1 MSGPARVR
9 MSPDHR
15 REQLLALGV
24 RLLSTRSLDELS
36 VDVLAEEAGISRG
49 LLYHYFG
56 NKQDFHRAVVRH
68 AADDLIRVTAPVPEG
83 EPLERLARSLDAYV
97 GYVEANYAGYVSL
110 VRGAASGNEDLQRI
124 YEEAR
129 SALTD
134 RIFDEADAEGVLD
147 VFHLRDTPSVRL
159 MVRGWSALVED
170 VVIAWVR
177 DPGGVAREEVLT
189 MLAAALPGVL
199 SGPAESAPPIR
210 ATDQG
215 RAP

>member
-1 MSGPARVR
+1 MTTAPSRTRLHPET
-9 MSPDHR
+9 R
-15 REQLLALGV
+15 REQLLELGV

-36 VDVLAEEAGISRG
+36 IDVLAEEAGISRG

-97 GYVEANYAGYVSL
+97 GYVQANYAGYLSL

-129 SALTD
+129 AALTD
-134 RIFDEADAEGVLD
+134 RIFDEAGAVGVLD
-147 VFHLRDTPSVRL
+147 VFHLQDTPAVRL
-159 MVRGWSALVED
+159 MVRGWSAMAED

-177 DPGGVAREEVLT
+177 EPGGVAREELLT

-199 SGPAESAPPIR
+199 SGTP
-210 ATDQG
+210 
-215 RAP
+215 

>member
-36 VDVLAEEAGISRG
+36 IEMLAEEAGISRG

-56 NKQDFHRAVVRH
+56 NKQDFHRAVCRR
-68 AADDLIRVTAPVPEG
+68 AADDLIEVTAPAREG
-83 EPLERLARSLDAYV
+83 EPLERLALSLDAYV
-97 GYVEANYAGYVSL
+97 GYVEENFAGYTSL
-110 VRGAASGNEDLQRI
+110 VRGAASGDEDLQRI
-124 YEEAR
+124 YAEAQT
-129 SALTD
+129 ALTE
-134 RIFDEADAEGVLD
+134 RIFDEAGDPEDPASQGVLE
-147 VFHLRDTPSVRL
+147 VFTIEDTPAVRL
-159 MVRGWSALVED
+159 MVRGWSAMAED

-177 DPGGVAREEVLT
+177 DDRGVSREDLLT

-199 SGPAESAPPIR
+199 SGTP
-210 ATDQG
+210 
-215 RAP
+215 